1 MTCMINHSPVDL
13 PPFGVSAARTDPLR
27 RTEPLQARSRQGHGK
42 GGGRAGQEGYSQ
54 ASAQD
59 VPSDRELIRVIARGD
74 RNALGKL
81 YTRHKRGMMALG
93 MSILNDRQEAE
104 DTFHDVFVEVWHRA
118 GEYDPRRGKVK
129 SWLLMRMRCRSIDR
143 YRSPR
148 MSRRACLDDALERN
162 HPALRTHR
170 SLRGD
175 RPKLAG
181 ALAELATKRSDVLRL
196 VYGQGLTSREAGV
209 ALDIPAGTVKSRTA
223 AAISQL
229 RMILRTERSAA

>member
-81 YTRHKRGMMALG
+81 G

-104 DTFHDVFVEVWHRA
+104 DTFHDVFVEVGHRA